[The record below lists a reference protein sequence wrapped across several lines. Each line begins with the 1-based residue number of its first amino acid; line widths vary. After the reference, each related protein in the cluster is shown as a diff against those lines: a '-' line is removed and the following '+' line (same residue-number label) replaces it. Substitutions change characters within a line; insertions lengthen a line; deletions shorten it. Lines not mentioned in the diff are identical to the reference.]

1 MRAINRALVALLS
14 VCLLVVILG
23 QVIPPPGE
31 VGAQA
36 LPPPPTI
43 AAPLPA
49 PAPDAGLPVAVVP
62 VQPPAVVAAVPVS
75 QPPAVVP
82 PDVSEPSLVAQA
94 LSYLLPL
101 LASILSALAIWVL
114 GLLGRRFRV
123 QLDLE
128 QGSKLRGAV
137 RAAILGAEEWAAR
150 QAKVAGG
157 PPPAGPLKASWATE
171 ALRRQYPAVLPA
183 DLALLLDEELGG
195 MPGYGASSAPKG
207 GKK

>member
-1 MRAINRALVALLS
+1 MRVINRAVVALLS
-14 VCLLVVILG
+14 VCLLVVLLG

-36 LPPPPTI
+36 LPPAPTI
-43 AAPLPA
+43 AAAPLPS
-49 PAPDAGLPVAVVP
+49 PAPDAGLPLAVVP
-62 VQPPAVVAAVPVS
+62 IQPPAVVAAVPVS
-75 QPPAVVP
+75 LPPAVAP
-82 PDVSEPSLVAQA
+82 PVEPEPSLVAQA

-123 QLDLE
+123 ALDLE

-137 RAAILGAEEWAAR
+137 RAAIFGSEEWAAR

-195 MPGYGASSAPKG
+195 MPGYGASSAPKVR
-207 GKK
+207 K